1 MKSKCL
7 LYIVSFLSCL
17 FSSCNKDNYGFAEKV
32 SFTSKGGEFIL
43 VGAKYVQTLIIEDY
57 DGLGESSQNTL
68 DDEEISA
75 SYLWLT
81 AKTKPFSETISLI
94 AEPNDS
100 GNSRTL
106 YVRATIGNSHA
117 EIEVI
122 QE

>member
-7 LYIVSFLSCL
+7 LYIISIVLCL
-17 FSSCNKDNYGFAEKV
+17 FSSCDKDNFGFDEKV
-32 SFTSKGGEFIL
+32 SFSSKGGEFVL

-57 DGLGESSQNTL
+57 DGRGESSQNTL
-68 DDEEISA
+68 EDEVISA

-81 AKTKPFSETISLI
+81 AKTKPFSDTIILI

-100 GNSRTL
+100 GYSRTL

-117 EIEVI
+117 EIEVT